1 MQLDKTVVD
10 AIKKSCNDQNLDDQ
24 FSVALIKLIERYISN
39 QLSKQQLAENINRI
53 YNLMA

>member
-10 AIKKSCNDQNLDDQ
+10 AIRKSCADQNLDDQ
-24 FSVALIKLIERYISN
+24 FSVALINLIERYISN
-39 QLSKQQLAENINRI
+39 QLSKQQLVENINRI